1 MVQLHRL
8 RPMGNPNQKVEEVK
22 FQNLDEFTI
31 PDKLKIQ
38 PNDPENVK
46 KNKKNKIK
54 AMKFAF
60 KNAQVEE
67 VNKEKQQ
74 KWKDWNSGINSGQ
87 KVGHFKTKYDMN
99 VFHSKK

>member
-1 MVQLHRL
+1 
-8 RPMGNPNQKVEEVK
+8 
-22 FQNLDEFTI
+22 
-31 PDKLKIQ
+31 
-38 PNDPENVK
+38 
-46 KNKKNKIK
+46 
-54 AMKFAF
+54 MKFAF

-99 VFHSKK
+99 VWDCQIVFLSELTFQKESKYF